1 MLERMTFANVVCT
14 PLERDLTDCVE
25 LLGDAYQFRSSS
37 KKGLCPSN
45 SYGLFIAGR
54 KIEAGRKQENTVG

>member
-1 MLERMTFANVVCT
+1 MTFANALCT
-14 PLERDLTDCVE
+14 PLERNLTDYVE
-25 LLGDAYQFRSSS
+25 ILGDAYQFGSSS

-54 KIEAGRKQENTVG
+54 KTKARRKQENTVT